1 MSSIRAR
8 FVRGEEVK
16 YISHLDLMKVFE
28 RSLRRANVPI
38 AYSQGFNPHPQMVF
52 GLPLS
57 VGVTSEAEYADF
69 DLAVDMT
76 PELFMEMLNGSL
88 PSGLRVTGAEYLNT
102 RSNIM
107 KEISAAVYDVLVSL
121 PGEEGINYI
130 SEKLRELLNQT
141 EISVMKEGKKGA
153 RPIDIK
159 PMIYAVE
166 IKNLFTDE
174 SERVDTGNTSI
185 MPERSGVWVKEYAD
199 AIKEKSIQGLSY
211 KVESLCS
218 VSMLLSAGSAA
229 NLKPE
234 LVLQALNEKYV
245 LDLKAVK
252 IHRIGLYVN
261 KGGRILDPL
270 DTIALS

>member
-8 FVRGEEVK
+8 FIRGEEVK

-69 DLAVDMT
+69 DLAADMT
-76 PELFMEMLNGSL
+76 PGLFTEMLNGSL
-88 PSGLRVTGAEYLNT
+88 PSGLRMTGAEYLNT

-107 KEISAAVYDVLVSL
+107 KEISAAAYDVLVSL
-121 PGEEGINYI
+121 PGEVGINYI

-141 EISVMKEGKKGA
+141 EISVIKEGKKGA

-199 AIKEKSIQGLSY
+199 AVREKSVPGLSY
-211 KVESLCS
+211 KAESLCS

-234 LVLQALNEKYV
+234 LVLQALNEKYA